1 MQRGRNKI
9 AGMDVPC
16 AGNYLHRLCLT
27 DVDQADPHM
36 VGVGVLF
43 HGEDLADENVIYF
56 CSKILIGLDLRA
68 GEGHSLG
75 KLAVV
80 YIADGNAVNKLS
92 EPFSA

>member
-16 AGNYLHRLCLT
+16 AGNYLHRFCLT
-27 DVDQADPHM
+27 DVDLADPHM

-43 HGEDLADENVIYF
+43 HGENLADENIAYLGAH
-56 CSKILIGLDLRA
+56 ILIGLDLRA
-68 GEGHSLG
+68 GESHSLG